1 MLSKY
6 GLHAESIVWCALKVS
21 PTHARVTSQSA
32 SLASKELRTSVRLAG
47 WLFHRRQ
54 YCWSILSISN
64 PDPVDPPYRWNTGE
78 HHCYLHNYL
87 AMALIV
93 PRGKQAEPG
102 RSILH
107 RDVLYVFDTSPVS
120 CPTVDV
126 ASRNK
131 TFSPSCAKLANLQ
144 GRFFARYIPEVQ
156 RCHAAGAIFSHRAC
170 ARDNCARIKKLR
182 DAIVITYRVFLSV
195 FIIFLPPNQWNNRW
209 K

>member
-1 MLSKY
+1 MKICRVFPFKID
-6 GLHAESIVWCALKVS
+6 ERSIKKK
-21 PTHARVTSQSA
+21 RK
-32 SLASKELRTSVRLAG
+32 KEKKKNTVNLI
-47 WLFHRRQ
+47 FRQ
-54 YCWSILSISN
+54 KN
-64 PDPVDPPYRWNTGE
+64 GPVDPPYRWNTGE